1 MNQKKKMH
9 FSFSTRGGS
18 GSRRYRGG
26 SLAAVLALMIVLFT
40 APLSAAASYDL
51 PEDVSI
57 SAQAA
62 LVVSLGPTQAEDTV
76 LYERD
81 ADAMKSPAALVRL
94 MVGAVAIQIIRD
106 KNIDMDTTNGT
117 YTIDCFNRIAGTGLT
132 TANMEIGEVWTV
144 RDLLSMSMIQT
155 AADACVTLAVTLSG
169 SEEQFV
175 AEMNATA
182 QKIGCENT
190 SFANVTGIDHINQYT
205 TARDL
210 YRIMRYAMDYPEF
223 EPLLSAS
230 EYTAKPVSGGK
241 GNHSLPNT
249 NDMSRANSAHYY
261 SPLAFGK
268 TGYTDSA
275 GRCLASVARDSGYEY
290 LVVVLGC
297 PEKNSDG
304 ESGVHFR
311 DTKTLYRWAFNNF
324 TYKTLLSKNEPV
336 VQLPIRLAWDRDT
349 VTLVPETNF
358 SATVAN
364 DLDPSTILKKET
376 LNADVVDAPITKGE
390 VYGKVELF
398 INVDQK
404 IGEVNLVASES
415 VERSEILSI
424 WAQVQSFLSSP
435 WFYGGLALL
444 AVLLVGYII
453 LNIVHNRRRRRNR
466 MKRVKKYK

>member
-1 MNQKKKMH
+1 MNPQKKIKN
-9 FSFSTRGGS
+9 SETRPA
-18 GSRRYRGG
+18 RRRRRGRAW
-26 SLAAVLALMIVLFT
+26 AAL
-40 APLSAAASYDL
+40 AAASALLVSLLAAFPAAAAYDL
-51 PEDVSI
+51 PEDVSV
-57 SAQAA
+57 SAKAA
-62 LVVSLGPTQAEDTV
+62 LVVSLGATQAEDTV
-76 LYERD
+76 LYELD

-94 MVGAVAIQIIRD
+94 MVGAVAIRIIREQEIDLD
-106 KNIDMDTTNGT
+106 KTTGT
-117 YTIDCFNRIAGTGLT
+117 YTIECFNRIAGTGLT
-132 TANMEIGEVWTV
+132 TANMEIGETWTV

-169 SEEQFV
+169 SEDQFV
-175 AEMNATA
+175 AEMNALA
-182 QKIGCENT
+182 QEIGCENT
-190 SFANVTGIDHINQYT
+190 SFANVSGIDHINQYT
-205 TARDL
+205 SARDI
-210 YRIMRYAMDYPEF
+210 YRIMRYAMDYPEY
-223 EPLLSAS
+223 EALLSAT
-230 EYTAKPVSGGK
+230 EYTAQPVSGGK

-249 NDMSRANSAHYY
+249 NEMSRPSSSYYY
-261 SPLAFGK
+261 SPMAYGK

-297 PEKNSDG
+297 PEKDSEG
-304 ESGVHFR
+304 QSGVHFR
-311 DTKTLYRWAFNNF
+311 DTKALYRWAFNSF
-324 TYKTLLSKNEPV
+324 TYKTLLSKNEPIA
-336 VQLPIRLAWDRDT
+336 QLPVRLAWDRDT

-376 LNADVVDAPITKGE
+376 LNVESVDAPVAKGE

-424 WAQVQSFLSSP
+424 WAQVQSFLTSP

-466 MKRVKKYK
+466 MQRLKKYK